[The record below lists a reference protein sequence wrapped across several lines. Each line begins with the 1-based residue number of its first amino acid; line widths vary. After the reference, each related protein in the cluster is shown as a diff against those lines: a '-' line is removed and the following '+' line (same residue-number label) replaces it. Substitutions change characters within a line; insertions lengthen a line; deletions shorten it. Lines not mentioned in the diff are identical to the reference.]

1 MTMER
6 LKEGLEEGLS
16 RILKRVKQE
25 KYMPRG
31 WWPTMDTDLE
41 KGNWPETPKPFRFL
55 KYPPYFQMRF
65 HGKDKIFHNDSD
77 SNGSFSGSL
86 KQNTI
91 AAIGKFIH
99 EFGFMKFFE
108 AYRPYE
114 FYRAGPIRKD
124 IIEAPKSVGLKYM
137 FTKSGF
143 NADPEIKYVDEDF
156 IALNYTSGQW
166 DGWTP
171 FETVNNITDL
181 KKSEK
186 ILLKRNKPG
195 WIVSTIDS
203 CLWTFSGEFW
213 KRGSKLY
220 DIARFC
226 AKGGNSGRLINVK
239 PHTVSRYARIISGK
253 A

>member
-65 HGKDKIFHNDSD
+65 HGKDKIFHNDRD

-99 EFGFMKFFE
+99 KFGFMKFFE

-186 ILLKRNKPG
+186 ILLQRNKPG
-195 WIVSTIDS
+195 WIVSTMDS

-213 KRGSKLY
+213 KRGSRLF
-220 DIARFC
+220 DIAHFC
-226 AKGGNSGRLINVK
+226 SKGGSSGRLINVK
-239 PHTVSRYARIISGK
+239 PYTVSRYARIMSDK
-253 A
+253 T